1 MHNARLTEDRV
12 LDLVDSQPIFIGF
25 KMDTSLSR
33 QLDALEGP
41 NRQYVSTDSSDY
53 LRICNLAGDRYVGKL
68 IHERLT
74 TERVDDIR
82 RNVLSI
88 LGRICPET
96 RVPQNLVIVACGP
109 QSATVET
116 LREENW

>member
-1 MHNARLTEDRV
+1 VHNAGLTEDRV

-33 QLDALEGP
+33 QLEALEGP
-41 NRQYVSTDSSDY
+41 NKQYVSTDSSDF
-53 LRICNLAGDRYVGKL
+53 LRICTLGGDRYVGKL

-74 TERVDDIR
+74 TDRVDDIR

-96 RVPQNLVIVACGP
+96 RVPQNLVIIPCG
-109 QSATVET
+109 SNSTVVES
-116 LREENW
+116 LRDEKW